1 MNIIDT
7 QVSDIAMYL
16 ISLIERGK
24 FQWDK
29 VYILQ
34 RQLPILQIV
43 QMDCWYWIEVS
54 VLVIILKQADYDKSW
69 FKHVTPV
76 MEAAAYTLSMPMV
89 FYF

>member
-34 RQLPILQIV
+34 RQLPKLQIV
-43 QMDCWYWIEVS
+43 QMDC
-54 VLVIILKQADYDKSW
+54 
-69 FKHVTPV
+69 
-76 MEAAAYTLSMPMV
+76 
-89 FYF
+89 